1 MLQGERRPRDDEA
14 DRTDGKGN
22 PVAQDDAEGGRNRR
36 DPPDRK
42 EHALF
47 PVTLVE
53 RHKHTERDPR
63 EREKEQQETG
73 DYKKKSQQKIHPLI
87 LPDAARVSQP

>member
-1 MLQGERRPRDDEA
+1 MLQGERRARDDEA
-14 DRTDGKGN
+14 DHADGRSD
-22 PVAQDDAEGGRNRR
+22 PVAQDDAEGGRNRW
-36 DPPDRK
+36 DPPDRE

-53 RHKHTERDPR
+53 RHKHAEPDPR
-63 EREKEQQETG
+63 EREKKQQETNEH
-73 DYKKKSQQKIHPLI
+73 KKKSQQKIHQLI